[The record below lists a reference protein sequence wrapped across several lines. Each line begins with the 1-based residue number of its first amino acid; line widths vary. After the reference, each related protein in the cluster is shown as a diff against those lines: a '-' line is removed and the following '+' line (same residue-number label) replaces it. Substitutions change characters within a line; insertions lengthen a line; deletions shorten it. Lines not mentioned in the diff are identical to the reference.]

1 MVTTNQIFCIDLTG
15 MTKTQ
20 NVDHSEKW
28 EKIVKW
34 RSNTLKLVL
43 LMNVIA
49 HNISK
54 IIQYFGYDC
63 LQNLSV

>member
-1 MVTTNQIFCIDLTG
+1 